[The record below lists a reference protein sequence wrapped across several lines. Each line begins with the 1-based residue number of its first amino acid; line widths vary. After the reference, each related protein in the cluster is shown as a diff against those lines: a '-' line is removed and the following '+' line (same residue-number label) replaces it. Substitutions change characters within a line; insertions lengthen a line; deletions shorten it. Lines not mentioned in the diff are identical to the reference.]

1 MRPLLRVSLT
11 AFAASCVAIPAAVA
25 QSANPPPPEMHQ
37 MQWAAD
43 HEAMLDAKLAGLK
56 AGLKLTPDQ
65 ETLWGPFEAAVRA
78 AAAMRMEHME
88 EMMARMHDMRAGD
101 DMEKEGGEFGE
112 GTSPVERL
120 GRLAN
125 RLSEAGTAWK
135 KVADAAKPLYDSLN
149 EQQKRVFVFLSREM
163 LRMRHHGME
172 MGMGM
177 GPGDDLTGIR
187 RGRRTWGGGWRAQR
201 QGHLAVDPP
210 AKRSQV
216 LGSQTS
222 ARGCRPSAEL

>member
-1 MRPLLRVSLT
+1 
-11 AFAASCVAIPAAVA
+11 
-25 QSANPPPPEMHQ
+25 
-37 MQWAAD
+37 
-43 HEAMLDAKLAGLK
+43 
-56 AGLKLTPDQ
+56 
-65 ETLWGPFEAAVRA
+65 
-78 AAAMRMEHME
+78 
-88 EMMARMHDMRAGD
+88 MARMHDMRAGD
-101 DMEKEGGEFGE
+101 FMEKEGGEFGE

-177 GPGDDLTGIR
+177 GPGDDHHWHTKRKADRTKKTRPARR
-187 RGRRTWGGGWRAQR
+187 RGTRAALRRRYTLGRRYLKCISRKRPARLSRPLRNRSLPRLTCLFLPFDQSTQSAHTR
-201 QGHLAVDPP
+201 HLTIRINGEHHPCRTDP
-210 AKRSQV
+210 
-216 LGSQTS
+216 L
-222 ARGCRPSAEL
+222 LLL